1 MTQPL
6 EETASGVAVWA
17 VPGCDPGR
25 RFGLLHL
32 TWGGPHDAIHF
43 HTRGTARD
51 GRQYPGWDTGTVS
64 GLCRDIAG
72 AQDAVDAYLTSLGR
86 ELAAAADGNIPP
98 RTTGLLSPVVS
109 RWPSDPFADPFAAAP
124 TPAQATAAGTPPWLD
139 EILRAADDISPA
151 TAERIRLSADETY
164 RQYSVAV
171 SEAWAQHAARNAAK
185 TVLAN
190 IATESRPVVQA
201 AFRRYQDAAEQ
212 ANRLLAAAGGTT
224 GTRDTG
230 AADNRDTVSR
240 LDAVAAR
247 REAAA
252 LGRTFR
258 NTFTATKVRY
268 AAEVRKA
275 WRQADKDFLVTHRAA
290 LEAADPAGFARQ
302 LRESAEDSA
311 PSAGRSGNTS
321 LTRSPRTRPASR
333 QTGQQPARQARGQ

>member
-43 HTRGTARD
+43 HTRGTARG

-64 GLCRDIAG
+64 GLCRDIAD
-72 AQDAVDAYLTSLGR
+72 AQHAVAAYLTSLGR
-86 ELAAAADGNIPP
+86 ELAAAADGSIPP

-109 RWPSDPFADPFAAAP
+109 RWPSDPFADPFAGAP
-124 TPAQATAAGTPPWLD
+124 APAQATAAGTPSGLD
-139 EILRAADDISPA
+139 EILRVAGDISPA
-151 TAERIRLSADETY
+151 TAERIRVSAHETY

-171 SEAWAQHAARNAAK
+171 SEAWAQHAARNAAE

-190 IATESRPVVQA
+190 VATESRPVVQA

-212 ANRLLAAAGGTT
+212 ANRLLAAAGGTGGARGA
-224 GTRDTG
+224 GT
-230 AADNRDTVSR
+230 ADNRATGSR

-247 REAAA
+247 HEAAA

-258 NTFTATKVRY
+258 NTFTATKVHY
-268 AAEVRKA
+268 AVEVRKA
-275 WRQADKDFLVTHRAA
+275 WRQADKDFLVTHLAA

-311 PSAGRSGNTS
+311 PSAGRGGNAS
-321 LTRSPRTRPASR
+321 PTRSPRTRPGSR
-333 QTGQQPARQARGQ
+333 QAGQQAPRKARGR